1 MNDSY
6 VEKVLTDAFLT
17 LNEFS
22 GIKYINKDSSG
33 KLLNVSLPNVTFN
46 EPTDKRYFILNFLN
60 NEPEPAGLGVN
71 AENRWGGILQID
83 VMVPL
88 GAGSAEIEAKY
99 NWISRLFERGKSF
112 GNVMIKRTYRATHG
126 AELTFY
132 RTVIRVEFMAT
143 LPK

>member
-22 GIKYINKDSSG
+22 GVKYINRDATG
-33 KLLNVSLPNVTFN
+33 KLLNVALPNVAFT
-46 EPTDKRYFILNFLN
+46 EPQDKRYFILNFMS
-60 NEPEPAGLGVN
+60 NEPDPAGLGEY
-71 AENRWGGILQID
+71 AHNRWTGILQID
-83 VMVPL
+83 IMVPL
-88 GAGSAEIEAKY
+88 GAGAVEATNKY
-99 NWISRLFERGKSF
+99 DWISQLFSRGKSF
-112 GNVMIKRTYRATHG
+112 GDVMIRRTYRAAHG

-132 RTVIRVEFMAT
+132 RTVIRVEFTAT

>member
-1 MNDSY
+1 MTD
-6 VEKVLTDAFLT
+6 VIIEKVLTDAFLT

-22 GIKYINKDSSG
+22 GVKYINKDATG
-33 KLLNVSLPNVTFN
+33 KLLNVALPNTAFT
-46 EPTDKRYFILNFLN
+46 EPADKRYFILSFMG
-60 NEPEPAGLGVN
+60 NEPDPAGLGEY
-71 AENRWGGILQID
+71 AENRWTGILQID

-88 GAGSAEIEAKY
+88 GTGQAECEAKY

-112 GNVMIKRTYRATHG
+112 GNIMIKRTYRATHW

-132 RTVIRVEFMAT
+132 RTVIRVEFTAT

>member
-1 MNDSY
+1 MTD
-6 VEKVLTDAFLT
+6 VVIEKTLTEAFLT

-22 GIKYINKDSSG
+22 GIKYINKDAAG
-33 KLLNVSLPNVTFN
+33 KLLNVLLPNVLFK
-46 EPTDKRYFILNFLN
+46 EPDDKRYFALNFLP
-60 NEPEPAGLGVN
+60 NEPDPAGMGVN
-71 AENRWGGILQID
+71 AENRWDGIFQID

-88 GAGSAEIEAKY
+88 NAGAAETEAKY
-99 NWISRLFERGKSF
+99 NWISQLFSRGKSF
-112 GNVMIKRTYRATHG
+112 GDVMIRRTYRAAHG